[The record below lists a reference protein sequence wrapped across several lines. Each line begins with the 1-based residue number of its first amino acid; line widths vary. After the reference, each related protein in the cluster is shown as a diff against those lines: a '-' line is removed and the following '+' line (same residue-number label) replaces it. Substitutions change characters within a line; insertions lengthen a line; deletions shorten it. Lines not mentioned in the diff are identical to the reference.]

1 MSSEVA
7 IFNRVGLEEAAKAEH
22 PVHPKDVVADAS
34 DKDQHRVPLL
44 KVDPAIEALDDELLL
59 ERLRDS
65 DREALAVLFRRY
77 ARAVRGIAL
86 RILQSESEADDLVQ
100 DVFLFLFQKP
110 SVFNRERG
118 SGRTWMLSITY
129 NRALDRRKYLNSR
142 HFYTNAEFD
151 EDFVRAPE
159 EREERSSQGSL
170 LEEVLGRDVTA
181 NLNQR
186 LSNEQ
191 LETIRLHI
199 FEGHTLK
206 ETAGIMGQSLV
217 NVRNFYY
224 RGLERIRKTILP
236 ATMRSK

>member
-7 IFNRVGLEEAAKAEH
+7 MFAPGALTGEADAKR
-22 PVHPKDVVADAS
+22 PIRPKDSVVDAS
-34 DKDQHRVPLL
+34 KDDPHRVPLL
-44 KVDPAIEALDDELLL
+44 KVDPVIEALDDESLL
-59 ERLRDS
+59 ERLHDS

-86 RILQSESEADDLVQ
+86 RILQTESEADDLVQ
-100 DVFLFLFQKP
+100 DLFLFLFQKA
-110 SVFNRERG
+110 SVFDRSRG
-118 SGRTWMLSITY
+118 SGRTWVLSITY

-142 HFYTNAEFD
+142 HFYTSHEFE
-151 EDFVRAPE
+151 EDLVRAPE
-159 EREERSSQGSL
+159 EREERPSQGSL
-170 LEEVLGRDVTA
+170 LEEVLGKDLTA
-181 NLNQR
+181 NLNQQ

-236 ATMRSK
+236 ATTRSK